1 MIQDPESR
9 AVPEPPAAPEPAS
22 AQATRIETHGID
34 VIGDEER
41 HGRARDLFGV
51 WAAPN
56 VSYLSLVVGGAL
68 VVLGLSLWQAL
79 GMILVG
85 NLFWLLVGL
94 ISVSGP
100 AAGTPSSVITRAIYG
115 VRGNRVLVTFN
126 GSLISVCYVA
136 LSLSAA
142 SVTAFSLCTR
152 FGLELDTMG
161 KALVIVGVAAVTLVI
176 SVYGHATIIK
186 LYLPLAVV
194 LAAVFAVLAFFVLGD
209 ADWSHR
215 PPQELQGLDL
225 VAALAAGL
233 AMVSSAPLSYSTSA
247 DFARYLPRT
256 TKPSAI
262 VGWTAAGAYLP
273 SVLCT
278 ALGAIAATAL
288 DMSDPQTA
296 LTGVLPGWF
305 SPVFL
310 IAMILGAIA
319 NNALIIYSSGLALQA
334 IGMRI
339 RRSRSVLFYGTVS
352 ILLTMYALLV
362 SNFLDTVSR
371 MLQMMVAVLAPIM
384 AIYVADVLLR
394 RNRYDGHALGDLRR
408 GGPFWYRGGVNWAGF
423 AALVVG
429 AALAVE
435 CLAVP
440 GVHIGFLAELA
451 GGIDLSLPVGL
462 IVPALIY
469 VIAMR
474 SSFDPSPKE

>member
-1 MIQDPESR
+1 MIQNPESR
-9 AVPEPPAAPEPAS
+9 AEPEPVS

-56 VSYLSLVVGGAL
+56 VSYLCLVVGGAL

-79 GMILVG
+79 GVILVG

-100 AAGTPSSVITRAIYG
+100 AAGTPSSVITRTMYG

-142 SVTAFSLCTR
+142 SVTAFSLCSR
-152 FGLELDTMG
+152 FGLELDTTG
-161 KALVIVGVAAVTLVI
+161 KTLVIVGVAAVTLAI
-176 SVYGHATIIK
+176 SVYGHATIIR
-186 LYLPLAVV
+186 LYLPLAAALAVV
-194 LAAVFAVLAFFVLGD
+194 FGVLAFFVLGN
-209 ADWSHR
+209 ADWGHR
-215 PPQELQGLDL
+215 PPQELQGPDL

-247 DFARYLPRT
+247 DFARYLPRA
-256 TKPSAI
+256 TKRSAI

-278 ALGAIAATAL
+278 LLGAIAATTL
-288 DMSDPQTA
+288 DMRDPQTA
-296 LTGVLPGWF
+296 LTGLLPGWF

-334 IGMRI
+334 IGMRV

-384 AIYVADVLLR
+384 AIYVTDVLLR
-394 RNRYDGHALGDLRR
+394 RNRYDGHALSDLSR
-408 GGPFWYRGGVNWAGF
+408 GSPFWYRGGVNWAGF

-435 CLAVP
+435 FLAVP
-440 GVHIGFLAELA
+440 GVHVGFLAELA

-469 VIAMR
+469 ALAMR
-474 SSFDPSPKE
+474 SSFDPSPEE